1 MRANRPSRIAGFAV
15 AAAAACLLAA
25 CTTTKVIAPPV
36 PTPRET
42 PINSLALEQCIGE
55 NGAAQC
61 AADSQ

>member
-15 AAAAACLLAA
+15 AAACLLAA